1 VAPSFQPQARSR
13 TSIVV
18 VGGGFAGLQA
28 ARTLASGAGPDVDI
42 VVVDRRNHH
51 LFQPLLYQVATAG
64 LSPADISM
72 PIRSVLAG
80 YRNVSVRLG
89 EVFDVD
95 IERRVVHADTGRMP
109 YDYLVLACGATHS
122 YFGHGEWEEHAPGL
136 KTLEQ
141 ATEIRRRVLTA
152 FELAELEDDRA
163 RRRELLTFVIVGGG
177 PTGVELAGALGELSR
192 HTLSDD
198 FRRVDPSATRVILIE
213 GGPRILA
220 SFDPELS
227 RSATRSLE
235 QLGVTIWTDTRVTHV
250 DGHGVRAG
258 EEYVRAA
265 TVLWAAGV
273 NASPLGRVFGL
284 PLDSVGRVPVEADLS
299 LAGHREIFVIGDQAR
314 FEHEGEP
321 LPGLAPVAMQQGRAA
336 ARNILADLREH
347 SREPFV
353 YFDKGSMATIGRANA
368 VAQGR
373 TFKLDGFTAWLAWCF
388 IHILYLVGFRN
399 RMLVFL
405 QWVWSYIRYRRGAR
419 LITNRD
425 WQLDEPEIGVG
436 THDDEDDDELPARE
450 PAAAPVA
457 GAAP

>member
-1 VAPSFQPQARSR
+1 MVDPPARQARSR

-18 VGGGFAGLQA
+18 VGGGFAGLGAAQA
-28 ARTLASGAGPDVDI
+28 LASGAGPDVAI
-42 VVVDRRNHH
+42 TLVDRRNHH

-72 PIRSVLAG
+72 PIRSVLSKHK
-80 YRNVSVRLG
+80 NVAVRLG
-89 EVFDVD
+89 EVFDIDLVHR
-95 IERRVVHADTGRMP
+95 IVHADTGRIP

-122 YFGHGEWEEHAPGL
+122 YFGHDEWEEFAPGL

-192 HTLSDD
+192 HTLSHD
-198 FRRVDPSATRVILIE
+198 FRRVDPSATRVILVE
-213 GGPRILA
+213 GGPRILS
-220 SFDPELS
+220 SFDEELS
-227 RSATRSLE
+227 RSAARSLE
-235 QLGVTIWTDTRVTHV
+235 QLGVTIWTDTRVSHV
-250 DGHGVRAG
+250 DAHGVRAG

-273 NASPLGRVFGL
+273 KSSPLGTVLGV
-284 PLDSVGRVPVEADLS
+284 PLDNAGRVPVERDLS
-299 LAGHREIFVIGDQAR
+299 IAGHREVFVIGDLAH
-314 FEHEGEP
+314 FEHEGEA

-336 ARNILADLREH
+336 AKNILADLRDH
-347 SREPFV
+347 PREPFV
-353 YFDKGSMATIGRANA
+353 YFDKGTMATIGRASA
-368 VAQGR
+368 VAQSHS
-373 TFKLDGFTAWLAWCF
+373 FKLDGFTAWLAWCF

-399 RMLVFL
+399 RVLVFI

-419 LITNRD
+419 LITSKD
-425 WQLDEPEIGVG
+425 WQLEEPEVGIGS
-436 THDDEDDDELPARE
+436 HDDADDED
-450 PAAAPVA
+450 AAPPEHREEHVA
-457 GAAP
+457 EARP